1 MKDLTLERLEA
12 VNPGVGRG
20 DRVWFGVAVAVGCM
34 RGGDVHQWCW
44 TGCGNVITV
53 VVSVFCFSVVCAF
66 CCMRDGR
73 IDQRRMCWGCWWCV
87 VMSSAGVPIDAGHG
101 GVLLRI
107 DGGEILLRVFLRCF
121 EYHSCF

>member
-53 VVSVFCFSVVCAF
+53 VVSVFCFSVVCTMVVLIKDA
-66 CCMRDGR
+66 
-73 IDQRRMCWGCWWCV
+73 CV
-87 VMSSAGVPIDAGHG
+87 G
-101 GVLLRI
+101 GV
-107 DGGEILLRVFLRCF
+107 GGVW
-121 EYHSCF
+121 